1 MFNTEQMIDYST
13 IFTLM
18 IIIPSFLRPFHIP
31 SSILALS
38 WYLISMLPCFHH
50 LSKFFLI
57 GQSRTRSRTEEMQI
71 LALLSPGHTG
81 IWTNQST
88 VSGQVTS
95 VLTNERAG
103 FGSRDPTRRSVTHH
117 LCSQRHLAATDHTTP
132 ELSLVIT
139 PLKLS
144 VSTSVTKREVD
155 FGDLIEKKK

>member
-1 MFNTEQMIDYST
+1 
-13 IFTLM
+13 
-18 IIIPSFLRPFHIP
+18 
-31 SSILALS
+31 
-38 WYLISMLPCFHH
+38 
-50 LSKFFLI
+50 
-57 GQSRTRSRTEEMQI
+57 MQI

-88 VSGQVTS
+88 VSGHVTS

-103 FGSRDPTRRSVTHH
+103 FWSCDHTRRSVTHH
-117 LCSQRHLAATDHTTP
+117 LCSQRHLADTDHTTP